1 MKYSRLF
8 DLPVL
13 FCAIALMLAACGG
26 SGSSSSSGSLT
37 SIETEV
43 DAETDTDIDTDEDG
57 DADNDSGTDSESS
70 SDGLHAAFAEF
81 VGNVEVVLDGDE
93 VVIEA
98 TGRPNHTSAYW
109 NPDNSSGLYVAPD
122 PDITTVSQMSPGY
135 IENYTN
141 LYTLRV
147 STNPSLASSA
157 TSTGLGAVGIA
168 VSGVPIFND
177 EEGPAVQLDLGVISG
192 FDRNGAHTGP
202 ETYHYHLEPKA
213 ITNDD
218 AELVGILADG
228 FFLYGRQC
236 FSTLGGYPEDLDESG
251 GHVSMTQHSDG
262 DEYHYHI
269 QDEFYLGAYYVLF
282 PGDYQ
287 GTPSNISN

>member
-1 MKYSRLF
+1 MIHSKAF
-8 DLPVL
+8 
-13 FCAIALMLAACGG
+13 FTLMLLLTTAILVAGCGG
-26 SGSSSSSGSLT
+26 SSSGSDST
-37 SIETEV
+37 SVASTDTETEAGAGAG
-43 DAETDTDIDTDEDG
+43 AETETETETET
-57 DADNDSGTDSESS
+57 S
-70 SDGLHAAFAEF
+70 GLHGAFAKF
-81 VGNVEVVLDGDE
+81 VGNVEVALDGDE

-109 NPDNSSGLYVAPD
+109 NPGNSSGLYVEPD
-122 PDITTVSQMSPGY
+122 TSITTVSQMSPGY
-135 IENYTN
+135 IEEYTN

-147 STNPSLASSA
+147 PTNPSKASSA

-177 EEGPAVQLDLGVISG
+177 EEGPAIQLSIGVISG

-218 AELVGILADG
+218 AELVGIISDG

-236 FSTLGGYPEDLDESG
+236 FSTLGGYPEDLDDSG
-251 GHVSMTQHSDG
+251 GHISMTEHSDG

-269 QDEFYLGAYYVLF
+269 QDEFYLDAYYVLF

>member
-8 DLPVL
+8 YLPVL
-13 FCAIALMLAACGG
+13 FLTTAVSLYGCGG
-26 SGSSSSSGSLT
+26 SGSGSDSLASSETETETETETESETDTG
-37 SIETEV
+37 TEV
-43 DAETDTDIDTDEDG
+43 DTETQ
-57 DADNDSGTDSESS
+57 SS
-70 SDGLHAAFAEF
+70 GLHAAFAEF
-81 VGNVEVVLDGDE
+81 VGNVEVALDGDE

-109 NPDNSSGLYVAPD
+109 NPDNSSGLYVEPD
-122 PDITTVSQMSPGY
+122 TDITTVSQMSPGY

-147 STNPSLASSA
+147 STSPALASSS

-177 EEGPAVQLDLGVISG
+177 EEGPAIQLDIGVISG

-218 AELVGILADG
+218 AELVGVLADG

-236 FSTLGGYPEDLDESG
+236 FSTLGGYPEDLDDSG
-251 GHVSMTQHSDG
+251 GHISMTQHSDG